1 MASAGRPAPQYA
13 PALYAAR
20 VSEPSKPDSEPAAE
34 SSIAEPDSALEAAV
48 AESVSAL
55 EAAAAEL
62 GWPDFEAENSTRE
75 LLERLD
81 VPVSTLGRLQEMA
94 VWLAGTQTRC
104 PPAPLTRVRVVVFA
118 ADHGIGASVL
128 PAPADAQRRQSTY
141 QRTRALRTGHGVASV
156 FAPAAGAGV
165 RVVDVGVDDDETGAD
180 RIRRSSGRID
190 AGEALTADEVERA
203 VALGARIADEE
214 VDGGADLLIAASTG
228 LAAEIVAAA
237 VISVLT
243 STEPVKALGVESR
256 LDDATWMRAMAVV
269 RDAHR
274 FGAESRYDAPALL
287 SRIGGADLA
296 ALTGFLLR
304 AAARRTP
311 VLLDGPMV
319 CAAAL
324 VARDVAPRA
333 IRWWQA
339 GSASPDHGHQLAL
352 ADLQLDALLD
362 LGLSFDEGVGSLLAV
377 PLLNAAVHAVTD
389 LGAAVPSPD
398 V

>member
-1 MASAGRPAPQYA
+1 M
-13 PALYAAR
+13 
-20 VSEPSKPDSEPAAE
+20 SEPSTPDSEPAAD
-34 SSIAEPDSALEAAV
+34 SSTAEP
-48 AESVSAL
+48 VSAL
-55 EAAAAEL
+55 EAAAAEI
-62 GWPDFEAENSTRE
+62 GWPDFEAENRTRE
-75 LLERLD
+75 RLERFD
-81 VPVSTLGRLQEMA
+81 VAVSALGRLQELA
-94 VWLAGTQTRC
+94 VWLAGTQTRF

-128 PAPADAQRRQSTY
+128 PPLADTELRPSTY
-141 QRTRALRTGHGVASV
+141 QRTRALRAGHGLASV

-165 RVVDVGVDDDETGAD
+165 RVVDVGVDDDEAGAD
-180 RIRRSSGRID
+180 RIRRASGRID

-214 VDGGADLLIAASTG
+214 IDGGADLLIAASTG
-228 LAAEIVAAA
+228 LAAEVVAAA

-339 GSASPDHGHQLAL
+339 GSASPNRGHQLAL

-362 LGLSFDEGVGSLLAV
+362 LGLGFDEGVGALLAV

-389 LGAAVPSPD
+389 LGASAQSPD